1 MCLILPPAVAV
12 APDKEAPLSLNVS
25 GGCDPPHPDSK
36 ATQTTRLRA
45 YLPRLKLFMLRAP
58 PTPRDGSTT
67 KGVRRLDVGSGFDQR
82 EQRRRRVEIRLLSW
96 VPDYASKS

>member
-1 MCLILPPAVAV
+1 LEEVV
-12 APDKEAPLSLNVS
+12 EAPALLHDVDDVLDLAAGGGSSARQS
-25 GGCDPPHPDSK
+25 G